1 MTPVSFWVWLEKM
14 VEEESRRLHLNEMQ
28 LPLPPALFEGLDL
41 DCVRFYPPEELEEQL
56 RLQIADYA
64 GVDPSFVFIYSGIDG
79 LIELMYKVFWD
90 RAFLIHDPAYYVYEH
105 EALRQGISLSKV
117 KLRFSK
123 LPSDF
128 SVQAQGKVTVVVN
141 PNNPTG
147 NILMDETLA
156 EKLLSNVELLVVDE
170 AYYEFSGVT
179 FAPLLEKWP
188 NLVIFRTFSKAFG
201 LAGARVAYMLAHP
214 KTVGLFS
221 QYSEVYRVS
230 TLSLM
235 LAKNALADTSYVTE
249 YVQVVK
255 TQMERLINALSTLH
269 ISSRPSVCNFI
280 LVDKDFA
287 EFLVSKGFKIKFF
300 EKWGRLTVPSP
311 SVTEE
316 VIALAENYR
325 RLT

>member
-1 MTPVSFWVWLEKM
+1 
-14 VEEESRRLHLNEMQ
+14 
-28 LPLPPALFEGLDL
+28 
-41 DCVRFYPPEELEEQL
+41 
-56 RLQIADYA
+56 
-64 GVDPSFVFIYSGIDG
+64 
-79 LIELMYKVFWD
+79 
-90 RAFLIHDPAYYVYEH
+90 
-105 EALRQGISLSKV
+105 V

-179 FAPLLEKWP
+179 FAPLLEKMAELGHFP
-188 NLVIFRTFSKAFG
+188 YLFQGFC

-255 TQMERLINALSTLH
+255 R
-269 ISSRPSVCNFI
+269 RWSV
-280 LVDKDFA
+280 
-287 EFLVSKGFKIKFF
+287 
-300 EKWGRLTVPSP
+300 
-311 SVTEE
+311 
-316 VIALAENYR
+316 
-325 RLT
+325 